1 VAEPR
6 KRRRVRTDPVPG
18 SDPTPQDRVEPVR
31 ASEDAEGTWGDRADA
46 NDARLRAD
54 KPPHY

>member
-1 VAEPR
+1 VTEPR

-18 SDPTPQDRVEPVR
+18 SDPTPQERAEAVR
-31 ASEDAEGTWGDRADA
+31 ATEDAEETWGDRAEV
-46 NDARLRAD
+46 NDARLKAD